1 MSTGSATVQRPSRR
15 GFTLIELLIVVVII
29 GLLAAIAIPQFSE
42 TKGKSYASSMKSD
55 LRNLAGQ
62 QENYFY
68 SNERYATDLNLVRFA
83 GSPGVLLT
91 ITEATTGGWSATS
104 THPAASPLTCA
115 VYYGSAAPV
124 LPALLEGV
132 VHCE

>member
-1 MSTGSATVQRPSRR
+1 MSSGNPTKPTSARR

-29 GLLAAIAIPQFSE
+29 GLLAAIAIPKFSE
-42 TKGKSYASSMKSD
+42 TKGKSYAASMKSD

-68 SNERYATDLNLVRFA
+68 SNETYTNSLNLALFEA
-83 GSPGVLLT
+83 SPGVVLT
-91 ITEATTGGWSATS
+91 ITEATSGGWSATS

-115 VYYGSAAPV
+115 VYYGNVAPV
-124 LPALLEGV
+124 LPAVLEGV

>member
-1 MSTGSATVQRPSRR
+1 MSPGNTTVQRATRR

-29 GLLAAIAIPQFSE
+29 GLLAAIAIPKFSE

-68 SNERYATDLNLVRFA
+68 SNETYTNDLNLVLFD
-83 GSPGVLLT
+83 GSPGVVLT
-91 ITEATTGGWSATS
+91 ITEATSGGWSAIS

-115 VYYGSAAPV
+115 VYYGNAAPV
-124 LPALLEGV
+124 LPAILEGV